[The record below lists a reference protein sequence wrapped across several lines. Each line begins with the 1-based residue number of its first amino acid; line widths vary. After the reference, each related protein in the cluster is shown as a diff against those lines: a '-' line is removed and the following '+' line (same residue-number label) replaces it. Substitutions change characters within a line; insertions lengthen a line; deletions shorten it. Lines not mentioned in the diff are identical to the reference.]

1 MSTVRRFALLLL
13 VGLISAC
20 VGPAPVPVPNLDG
33 NAQDEEFGLRIH
45 ASQAVFRSSEP
56 IVVDATLSYLG
67 RAASADIFGDS
78 SVVGF
83 GLKQLDGR
91 LHMTAVSDL
100 MCIPTRVDRL
110 VPVHRAFSKSGGFMG
125 EDPDAA
131 FWRAYFADPV
141 LHLPPG
147 TWQIS
152 ADASFTTGEGCSGP
166 RHTLTATVPVLVI
179 P

>member
-1 MSTVRRFALLLL
+1 MNAVRRFAPL
-13 VGLISAC
+13 VLAALITAC
-20 VGPAPVPVPNLDG
+20 AGPAPVPVPNVDG

-67 RAASADIFGDS
+67 RAASADIYGDS
-78 SVVGF
+78 GVVGF

-91 LHMTAVSDL
+91 LHMSAVSDL
-100 MCIPTRVDRL
+100 MCTATRVDRL
-110 VPVHRAFSKSGGFMG
+110 VPVHRPFSKSGGFTG

-147 TWQIS
+147 TWQIT
-152 ADASFTTGEGCSGP
+152 AYAGFTTGEGCSGP
-166 RHTLTATVPVLVI
+166 QHALTATVPVLVI